1 MKKQYNYIKNATIL
15 SCIAGIVTASV
26 LTSCKKVIDV
36 GQPKTLI
43 NTANIYLSN
52 STAEAVVS
60 GLYAN
65 LASTGHMYN
74 GSGSLTIQQG
84 LAADELKDYSSS
96 ATGTTMF
103 YINALNSN
111 NTYYWQEIFSELFT
125 CNSAIA
131 GLTSSTALN
140 PAIQQQLIGDM
151 KFARAFI
158 FFNAVNLYGDVPLAL
173 STDPAVNNVISR
185 SPAATVL
192 NQVIQDL
199 TDAQN
204 LLPDNKYVTL
214 ANGTPT
220 DRFLPNKQTASAL
233 LARVYLYMKDW
244 KNAETQS
251 SNVISASSYVLEPVL
266 TNVFLRTSRET
277 IWDLQPIS
285 ATSANGDAYSLIM
298 TGVPNGIV
306 NVYALSPNLLS
317 AFESGDKRFTNWV
330 GQIQSGTT
338 TYYFAYKYKQNTVTG
353 TSGVTEYPIMFRLAE
368 QYLIRAEARAEQ
380 NNLAGAETDLD
391 AIRTRAGLG
400 NTTATNQ
407 TDLLNAIYHERQ
419 IELFLESG
427 HRWFDLKRTGQL
439 DAVMNIVAPQKGG
452 AWSPYKAL
460 IPIPASEI
468 STNPHLTQN
477 PGY

>member
-1 MKKQYNYIKNATIL
+1 MKKQYNYIKNATVL
-15 SCIAGIVTASV
+15 ACIITVAG

-36 GQPKTLI
+36 GEPKTLI

-52 STAEAVVS
+52 TTAEAVVS

-96 ATGTTMF
+96 AAGTTTF
-103 YINALNSN
+103 YTNALNSN

-125 CNSAIA
+125 CNSAIN
-131 GLTSSTALN
+131 GLTSSTSLT
-140 PAIQQQLIGDM
+140 PAIQQQLIGDV

-158 FFNAVNLYGDVPLAL
+158 FFNAVNLYGDLPLAL
-173 STDPAVNNVISR
+173 STDPTVNNVISR

-244 KNAETQS
+244 KNAEAQA

-277 IWDLQPIS
+277 IWDIQPTS
-285 ATSANGDAYSLIM
+285 ATTANGDAYSLIM

-306 NVYALSPNLLS
+306 NVYALSPNLLN
-317 AFESGDKRFTNWV
+317 AFESGDNRFTNWI
-330 GQIQSGTT
+330 GKIQSDTT
-338 TYYFAYKYKQNTVTG
+338 TYYFAYKYKQNTVTSA
-353 TSGVTEYPIMFRLAE
+353 SGVTEYPVMFRLAE

-380 NNLAGAETDLD
+380 NNLNGAQTDLN

-400 NTTATNQ
+400 NTTAVTQ
-407 TDLLNAIYHERQ
+407 TDLLNAVYHERQ

-427 HRWFDLKRTGQL
+427 HRWFDLKRTGRL
-439 DAVMNIVAPQKGG
+439 DAVMSVVSPQKGG

-460 IPIPASEI
+460 IPLPASEI
-468 STNPHLTQN
+468 SLNSHLTQN